1 MEHKENKEM
10 KNTEEEDPL
19 HITVPKF
26 RKMIGYIKA
35 VRDAQNKYFSTRT
48 QESLVMSKDLEK
60 RLDKALEFYIK
71 NSDELHDLP
80 F

>member
-1 MEHKENKEM
+1 M
-10 KNTEEEDPL
+10 NTEDSL
-19 HITVPKF
+19 HVTVAKF

-35 VRDAQNKYFSTRT
+35 VREAQNKYFSTRT

-60 RLDKALEFYIK
+60 SLDKAIDFYIK
-71 NSDELHDLP
+71 NSEDLHDCP

>member
-1 MEHKENKEM
+1 M

-19 HITVPKF
+19 YITVPKF

-35 VRDAQNKYFSTRT
+35 VREAQNKYFSTKKR
-48 QESLVMSKDLEK
+48 EDLVTSKTLEAS
-60 RLDKALEFYIK
+60 LDKALNFYTQ
-71 NSDELHDLP
+71 NSNDLHDCP